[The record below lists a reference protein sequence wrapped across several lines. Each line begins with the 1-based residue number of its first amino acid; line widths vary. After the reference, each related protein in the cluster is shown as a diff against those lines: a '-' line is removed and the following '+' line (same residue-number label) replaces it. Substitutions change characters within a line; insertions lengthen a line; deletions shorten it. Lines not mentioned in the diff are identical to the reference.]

1 MQFGRLFEDSFKDK
15 QDQRNIRY
23 QWFTSKE
30 EWSDIYLCRL
40 GDALL
45 FVSHFSDSAAGDH
58 GKVGAEVRGVSHWG
72 RPPHTWRDA
81 SVWDSNLVAERLVAH
96 DPQVQE
102 VGTHFLLSHSCCICL
117 VARQPAQWPPGLS
130 LQGHL
135 HCWTRPLGLHSTL
148 LPLTRPVTAPKFL
161 RNTIVPS
168 PLCQTHSWYPC
179 CLPSYLFTGKI
190 LGQGILALINRIVS
204 SLTLYLISTSSHLS
218 Y

>member
-58 GKVGAEVRGVSHWG
+58 GKEGAEVRGVSHWG

-81 SVWDSNLVAERLVAH
+81 SVWDSNLIAERVVAI

-102 VGTHFLLSHSCCICL
+102 VRTHFLLSHSCCICL

-130 LQGHL
+130 KVICTAGHIQLTFIPYFCLWQGLWQPPSLWEILLSHYPYA
-135 HCWTRPLGLHSTL
+135 RPTL
-148 LPLTRPVTAPKFL
+148 DIPVVCPDA
-161 RNTIVPS
+161 
-168 PLCQTHSWYPC
+168 
-179 CLPSYLFTGKI
+179 LFTGNI
-190 LGQGILALINRIVS
+190 LGQGILAL
-204 SLTLYLISTSSHLS
+204 T
-218 Y
+218 